1 MMAITVHLM
10 ETLHTVLYPRLYMCM
25 YTLNVA
31 VFLLSSWC
39 QFYSIAL
46 KSCFKMKI
54 IKPAIIDFF
63 FYLLGEVE
71 PSYEPNVDTSS
82 PFKLIWLV
90 TSCLLTQ

>member
-25 YTLNVA
+25 YMLKYHIA

-46 KSCFKMKI
+46 KSCFKVKI

-63 FYLLGEVE
+63 
-71 PSYEPNVDTSS
+71 
-82 PFKLIWLV
+82 
-90 TSCLLTQ
+90 